1 MKSNLN
7 HLQRNLSYVDK
18 NGFLEVTSIPQ
29 EGVPAERVA
38 TESRSF
44 IAAVKPGLRLVSF
57 DLSSTAA
64 THYWTMAF
72 LKLCGESARR
82 EGFCDLKF
90 EFQGADAKLRDA
102 LGRLGF
108 SRDGVYVSAPKR
120 IAASNSVF
128 ETAGGA
134 VLKILEDSGKLVLY
148 TKDLL
153 KTFFYFIR
161 HPGKLNLGEVLFYMD
176 QTGADAV
183 PIVMLI
189 CFLMGMILSFQG
201 VAQLS
206 RFGLSIFVSDLVGHS
221 IVRELGPL
229 MVAIICT
236 GRAGSAFAAEIG
248 TMKVNEE
255 LDAMST
261 MGLKPIYLLVMP
273 KLIGLIIV
281 MPMLTLIGDFIG
293 IIGGGVMAATSSDI
307 TLFSY
312 FNRIQV
318 SIIPANVMESL
329 VKSVVF
335 AFLVGAIG
343 CFKGFESESDAKGVG
358 GATTSAVV
366 SGIFL
371 IVLADAGVTFTFPLF
386 MKLIGVDY

>member
-1 MKSNLN
+1 MVARESAAFA
-7 HLQRNLSYVDK
+7 SAVSS
-18 NGFLEVTSIPQ
+18 G
-29 EGVPAERVA
+29 GVSVA
-38 TESRSF
+38 R
-44 IAAVKPGLRLVSF
+44 F
-57 DLSSTAA
+57 DLSTTAT

-72 LKLCGESARR
+72 LKLCGDTVLR
-82 EGFCDLKF
+82 EGLIDLRF
-90 EFQGADAKLRDA
+90 EFPGADPKLRLA
-102 LGRLGF
+102 LHRLGF
-108 SRDGVYVSAPKR
+108 SEDGRYLHSPKR
-120 IAASNSVF
+120 VLEPRSVF

-134 VLKILEDSGKLVLY
+134 VLKILEDAGKLLLY
-148 TKDLL
+148 ARDLVR
-153 KTFFYFIR
+153 TFFYFAR
-161 HPGKLNLGEVLFYMD
+161 HPRKLNLGEVLFYMD

-255 LDAMST
+255 LDAMTT

-273 KLIGLIIV
+273 KLLGLIIV
-281 MPMLTLIGDFIG
+281 MPMLTLIGDFVG
-293 IIGGGVMAATSSDI
+293 IIGGGAMAATSSDI

-312 FNRIQV
+312 FNRITL
-318 SIIPANVMESL
+318 SLIPANVMESL

-366 SGIFL
+366 SGVFL
-371 IVLADAGVTFTFPLF
+371 IVLADAGVTFTYPLI
-386 MKLIGVDY
+386 MRLLGVDY

>member
-1 MKSNLN
+1 L
-7 HLQRNLSYVDK
+7 R
-18 NGFLEVTSIPQ
+18 
-29 EGVPAERVA
+29 AEIVEEAAEAFEAALASTVA
-38 TESRSF
+38 IVR
-44 IAAVKPGLRLVSF
+44 F
-57 DLSSTAA
+57 DLSSTVT
-64 THYWTMAF
+64 THYWSMAY
-72 LKLCGESARR
+72 LKLCGEITLR
-82 EGFCDLKF
+82 EGFNNVKF
-90 EFQGADAKLRDA
+90 EFPGIDAKLLGA
-102 LGRLGF
+102 LARLGF
-108 SRDGVYVSAPKR
+108 SDKGVYLHAPKR
-120 IAASNSVF
+120 VMESRGVF
-128 ETAGGA
+128 VSTGGA
-134 VLKILEDSGKLVLY
+134 VLKILEDTGKLMSY
-148 TKDLL
+148 AKDLV
-153 KTFFYFIR
+153 KTVFYFIR
-161 HPGKLNLGEVLFYMD
+161 HPRKLNFGEVLFYMD

-255 LDAMST
+255 LDAMTT
-261 MGLKPIYLLVMP
+261 MGLKPVYLLVMP
-273 KLIGLIIV
+273 KMLGLILV
-281 MPMLTLIGDFIG
+281 MPMLTLIGDFVG
-293 IIGGGVMAATSSDI
+293 IIGGGVMAATSNDI

-312 FNRIQV
+312 FNRITV
-318 SIIPANVMESL
+318 SLMPANVMESL

-335 AFLVGAIG
+335 AFFVGAIG

-366 SGIFL
+366 SGVFL
-371 IVLADAGVTFTFPLF
+371 IVLADAAVTFAFPQFMRLF
-386 MKLIGVDY
+386 GIDY